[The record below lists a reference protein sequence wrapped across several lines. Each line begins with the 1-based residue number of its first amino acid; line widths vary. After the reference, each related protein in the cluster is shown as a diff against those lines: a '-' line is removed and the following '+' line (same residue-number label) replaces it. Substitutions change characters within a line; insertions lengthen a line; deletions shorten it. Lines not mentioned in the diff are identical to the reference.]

1 MNLGS
6 EIFALKKGYILD
18 SATVNMKNDNSRLF
32 YYGQDTLLHICPSKI
47 EVYNFSLRLESKP
60 FRIFLSP
67 RDSIQLNKTESSE
80 DFF

>member
-18 SATVNMKNDNSRLF
+18 SATVNMKNEESRLF
-32 YYGQDTLLHICPSKI
+32 YYGQDTLLHISASKV

-60 FRIFLSP
+60 FRIFLNP
-67 RDSIQLNKTESSE
+67 KDSIHLSKTLKSE
-80 DFF
+80 